1 MRINDVL
8 ERIGLKFEELNG
20 EERET
25 LNGWMKQLQGNK
37 LVIEDV
43 KKYIHSMKESVEQ
56 ELTRSNIKSKQ
67 DLFLKARLRNYVLLE
82 SFMTS
87 PEKAQQAL
95 ERQLAGLVN
104 KKN

>member
-8 ERIGLKFEELNG
+8 ERIGLKFEELNA

>member
-1 MRINDVL
+1 MKINDIL
-8 ERIGLKFEELNG
+8 ERIGLKFEELNID
-20 EERET
+20 ERET
-25 LNGWMKQLQGNK
+25 LNSWMSQLQGNK

-56 ELTRSNIKSKQ
+56 ELTTSNIKSKK

-95 ERQLAGLVN
+95 EKQLAGLVN